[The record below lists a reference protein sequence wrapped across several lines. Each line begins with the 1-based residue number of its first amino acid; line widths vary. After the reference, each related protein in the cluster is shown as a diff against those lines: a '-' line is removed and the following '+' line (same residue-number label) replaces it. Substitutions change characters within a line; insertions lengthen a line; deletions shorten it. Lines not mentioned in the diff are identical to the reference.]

1 VSPFFRPTLCLG
13 FTIQRRR
20 SSVKQGNR
28 YLLNVVYDK
37 SAPAVIIRNNKIMD
51 LYAQPA
57 SDTST
62 RERIL
67 IAWYRKHLKED
78 FMDKYG
84 Q

>member
-1 VSPFFRPTLCLG
+1 
-13 FTIQRRR
+13 
-20 SSVKQGNR
+20 
-28 YLLNVVYDK
+28 VVYDK

-51 LYAQPA
+51 LYARPA

-67 IAWYRKHLKED
+67 LAWHRKHLKED
-78 FMDKYG
+78 FMDKYR

>member
-1 VSPFFRPTLCLG
+1 
-13 FTIQRRR
+13 
-20 SSVKQGNR
+20 
-28 YLLNVVYDK
+28 VVYDK

-51 LYAQPA
+51 LYARPA